1 MASCA
6 VHPEFP
12 ATSRCTRCGKAICA
26 ACERSLDGEPYCAEC
41 ETELQRKLAAARA
54 TTAGGEPTPA
64 SDNGPRPLPPAPPAA
79 TPPIAPLDPVAPIA
93 PIAPIGPIAPPGL
106 LRPLAFALAAGLVGA
121 FAWYLTVR
129 FTNYKLGLVAVGVG
143 WLVGRGA
150 LFGAHGRGSTEIAI
164 GSVVVALGAM
174 LLGEYLILDHWA
186 RQAFASGASDATQ
199 VPGGEVPAFLSP
211 PMFVALYRETVGV
224 MDALFYALGAYEAWK
239 LPATA
244 RRSLR

>member
-26 ACERSLDGEPYCAEC
+26 ACERSLDGKPYCAEC
-41 ETELQRKLAAARA
+41 ETELQRKLAAVRA

-64 SDNGPRPLPPAPPAA
+64 PDDGPRPLPPAPPAA
-79 TPPIAPLDPVAPIA
+79 TPPVAPLNPVA
-93 PIAPIGPIAPPGL
+93 PIAPPGL

-150 LFGAHGRGSTEIAI
+150 LFGARGRGSTEIAI

-174 LLGEYLILDHWA
+174 LFGEYLILDHLA
-186 RQAFASGASDATQ
+186 REALASDASQ
-199 VPGGEVPAFLSP
+199 FPGGEVPAFLSP

-244 RRSLR
+244 RRSPRQSPERSPLQS

>member
-41 ETELQRKLAAARA
+41 ETELQRKLAAVRA

-64 SDNGPRPLPPAPPAA
+64 PDDGPRPLPPAPPAA
-79 TPPIAPLDPVAPIA
+79 TPPVAPLNPVA
-93 PIAPIGPIAPPGL
+93 PIAPPGL

-150 LFGAHGRGSTEIAI
+150 LFGARGRGSTEIAI

-174 LLGEYLILDHWA
+174 LFGEYLILDHLA
-186 RQAFASGASDATQ
+186 REALASDASQ
-199 VPGGEVPAFLSP
+199 FPGGEVPAFLSP

-244 RRSLR
+244 RRSPRQSPERSPLQS

>member
-12 ATSRCTRCGKAICA
+12 ATSRCARCGKAICA

-41 ETELQRKLAAARA
+41 ETELQRKLAALRA
-54 TTAGGEPTPA
+54 ATAGGEPTPA
-64 SDNGPRPLPPAPPAA
+64 SDDGPRPLPPAPMAPPAPLA
-79 TPPIAPLDPVAPIA
+79 PTPPIAPIE
-93 PIAPIGPIAPPGL
+93 PPGL

-150 LFGAHGRGSTEIAI
+150 LFGARGRGSSEIAI

-174 LLGEYLILDHWA
+174 LCGEYLILDHLA
-186 RQAFASGASDATQ
+186 REAFASDASQ
-199 VPGGEVPAFLSP
+199 FPGGEVPAFLSP
-211 PMFVALYRETVGV
+211 AMFFALYRDTVGA

-239 LPATA
+239 LPASA
-244 RRSLR
+244 RRSMSAT

>member
-12 ATSRCTRCGKAICA
+12 ATSRCKRCGKATCA
-26 ACERSLDGEPYCAEC
+26 ACARSLDGAPYCAEC
-41 ETELQRKLAAARA
+41 ETELQRKLAAGQA
-54 TTAGGEPTPA
+54 TTAGGEPTPTSENA
-64 SDNGPRPLPPAPPAA
+64 SRPLPPLPP
-79 TPPIAPLDPVAPIA
+79 PAPIA
-93 PIAPIGPIAPPGL
+93 PAAPPNL

-121 FAWYLTVR
+121 LAWYLTVR

-164 GSVVVALGAM
+164 GSVVVALAAM
-174 LLGEYLILDHWA
+174 LFGEYLILNHFA
-186 RQAFASGASDATQ
+186 LQAFASDPSQTL
-199 VPGGEVPAFLSP
+199 GGELPAFLSA

-239 LPATA
+239 LPASA
-244 RRSLR
+244 RRS

>member
-41 ETELQRKLAAARA
+41 ETELQRKLAAVRA
-54 TTAGGEPTPA
+54 TPAGGEPTPVPG
-64 SDNGPRPLPPAPPAA
+64 NGPRALPAVPPSFPGVPPAPLAA
-79 TPPIAPLDPVAPIA
+79 ITPPAPIA
-93 PIAPIGPIAPPGL
+93 PIAPPGL

-150 LFGAHGRGSTEIAI
+150 LFGAKGRGSTELAI

-174 LLGEYLILDHWA
+174 LFGEYLILDHLA
-186 RQAFASGASDATQ
+186 REAFASDASQ
-199 VPGGEVPAFLSP
+199 FPGGEVPAFLSP
-211 PMFVALYRETVGV
+211 AMFVALYRETVGP

-239 LPATA
+239 LPASA
-244 RRSLR
+244 RRS